1 MPRSSPPTSLLIEPH
16 HDPAQVKRVR
26 DRLRRAEGQV
36 RGVQRMLDENRP
48 CEEIVTQLLAAR
60 SALDQV
66 IRQVLSEQV
75 ADASQRFHLTRPA
88 PRSRAQW
95 RCFCVPETKIG
106 ASPCHFSAKPTRT
119 S

>member
-1 MPRSSPPTSLLIEPH
+1 MPHLSQSPTFTIEPRR
-16 HDPAQVKRVR
+16 DPQQVKRVR

-66 IRQVLSEQV
+66 IRHVLSEQV
-75 ADASQRFHLTRPA
+75 SECLSLLPPQEARAA
-88 PRSRAQW
+88 VSRAVGLLV
-95 RCFCVPETKIG
+95 R
-106 ASPCHFSAKPTRT
+106 S
-119 S
+119 

>member
-1 MPRSSPPTSLLIEPH
+1 MPRSSPPTSLLIDRH
-16 HDPAQVKRVR
+16 HDAAQVKRVR

-75 ADASQRFHLTRPA
+75 AVCVSTLPPEQAGA
-88 PRSRAQW
+88 AVSRAVALLL
-95 RCFCVPETKIG
+95 R
-106 ASPCHFSAKPTRT
+106 A
-119 S
+119 

>member
-1 MPRSSPPTSLLIEPH
+1 MPRSSPATVPVAAVR
-16 HDPAQVKRVR
+16 HDSAQVKRVR

-66 IRQVLSEQV
+66 IRQVLSERV
-75 ADASQRFHLTRPA
+75 ADCVATLPPDEARA
-88 PRSRAQW
+88 AVSRA
-95 RCFCVPETKIG
+95 V
-106 ASPCHFSAKPTRT
+106 ALLVRT
-119 S
+119 

>member
-1 MPRSSPPTSLLIEPH
+1 MPRVSQTATVPLPQPR

-36 RGVQRMLDENRP
+36 RGVQRMLDEDRP

-75 ADASQRFHLTRPA
+75 TECVAILPPDLARA
-88 PRSRAQW
+88 AVSRAVALLL
-95 RCFCVPETKIG
+95 R
-106 ASPCHFSAKPTRT
+106 A
-119 S
+119 